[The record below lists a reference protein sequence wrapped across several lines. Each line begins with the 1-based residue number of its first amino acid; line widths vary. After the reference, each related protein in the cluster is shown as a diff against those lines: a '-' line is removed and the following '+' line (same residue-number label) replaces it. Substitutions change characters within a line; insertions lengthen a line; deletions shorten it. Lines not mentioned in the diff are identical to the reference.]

1 MRVTADID
9 TDTTTSTKANLAFTP
24 HLDKLLAKYPNFK
37 IEQGG
42 EYEKTQESFAS
53 LMRAFVVALFL
64 VYMILGVQF
73 QSFFQPLVIMLTVPF
88 AFIGVI
94 SGLLVNGHPFS
105 LVAFVAVIALAGI
118 VVNDSL
124 VLVDFINKKRESGI
138 SLYRAIVKSGIV
150 RMRPVIMTSLTTIL
164 GLLPMSLSLGGASP
178 VWKPMADSIIWGL
191 VFSTLLTLLVIP
203 VAYSYLAEW
212 TLRWNVGRFSIN
224 DE

>member
-1 MRVTADID
+1 MRITADID
-9 TDTTTSTKANLAFTP
+9 TDATTSAKANIAFTP
-24 HLDKLLAKYPNFK
+24 HIDKLLAKYPEFK

-53 LMRAFVVALFL
+53 LMRAFVIALLL
-64 VYMILGVQF
+64 VYMILGIQF

-124 VLVDFINKKRESGI
+124 VLVDFINKKRESGT
-138 SLYRAIVKSGIV
+138 SLYRAIVSSGIV

-203 VAYSYLAEW
+203 VAYSFLAEW
-212 TLRWNVGRFSIN
+212 TLRWNVGRFSV
-224 DE
+224 EEE